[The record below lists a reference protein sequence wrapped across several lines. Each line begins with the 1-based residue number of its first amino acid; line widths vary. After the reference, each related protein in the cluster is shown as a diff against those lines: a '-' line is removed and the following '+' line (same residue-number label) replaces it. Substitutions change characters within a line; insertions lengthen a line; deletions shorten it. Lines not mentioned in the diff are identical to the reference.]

1 MKMPPAIA
9 SLRNWRRKDQY
20 PAPVTTEAASTVTT
34 AAPALSVQLMESA
47 RKSLDDQMREVFDR
61 NADGINR
68 AAKSIRD
75 QSDSLLSLGITDDR
89 VARAGTLS
97 QLAVELANKGRGQG
111 LDQVRHV
118 VDVNVRWHHVE
129 TALATIAQA
138 ELLMREA
145 TAENKKQIRT
155 LFQRQEKMLKLVRQ
169 NPLTESFVK

>member
-1 MKMPPAIA
+1 MKMLPAIVG
-9 SLRNWRRKDQY
+9 LRNWRRKDQL
-20 PAPVTTEAASTVTT
+20 PAPVTIDVPSSVST
-34 AAPALSVQLMESA
+34 AAPSLSVDLMESA
-47 RKSLDDQMREVFDR
+47 RKSVDDQMREVFDR

-68 AAKSIRD
+68 AAKAIRD
-75 QSDSLLSLGITDDR
+75 QSDLLLSLGITDDR
-89 VARAGTLS
+89 VARAGTLA

-138 ELLMREA
+138 EVLMREA

-169 NPLTESFVK
+169 NPLTESLVK